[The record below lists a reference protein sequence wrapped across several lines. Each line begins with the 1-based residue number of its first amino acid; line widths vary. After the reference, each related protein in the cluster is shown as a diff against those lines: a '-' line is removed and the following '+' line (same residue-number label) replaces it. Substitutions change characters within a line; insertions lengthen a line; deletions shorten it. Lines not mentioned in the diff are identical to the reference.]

1 MPLIPMVPFPGAHFD
16 VLVQLEAG
24 GLGRLEAVPPEYQY
38 STYRIGGDSCGV

>member
-24 GLGRLEAVPPEYQY
+24 GLGRLEAVSPRY
-38 STYRIGGDSCGV
+38 SVCLNMFDLC